1 VGNRIGI
8 IAGSGLFP
16 FLLARSLKAQGKE
29 IYVISVEKKVES
41 RLLSLSSQFLQ
52 IWPGEMARFLQF
64 VKENEIDKVFLA
76 GKVDPLW
83 LLRNQSFDSLAWKL
97 WPEKGPATASVVI
110 EILINFLKEQ
120 GIEVLDPSPFLEP
133 FFCQP
138 GYLTRH
144 QPSPEALRDLDL
156 AFDLALKM
164 ADLEIGQVV
173 AVKKGVIVSVEAL
186 EGTDKMIRRAGKL
199 AGEGMVVAKVG
210 RTRQSLVVDVP
221 AVGLATV
228 RSLLEAKASCLG
240 IEAGKVAFFEQEK
253 ALALAEEAGL
263 AIVARRREG
272 ER

>member
-1 VGNRIGI
+1 MGNRIGI

-16 FLLARSLKAQGKE
+16 ILLARSLKEKGE
-29 IYVISVEKKVES
+29 EVYVISVEKEVEP
-41 RLLSLSSQFLQ
+41 RLLSLSSQGLQ
-52 IWPGEMARFLQF
+52 ILPGEIARLLHFI
-64 VKENEIDKVFLA
+64 KENKINKVFLA
-76 GKVDPLW
+76 GKVDPRW
-83 LLRNQSFDSLAWKL
+83 LLRNQSFDSLALKL
-97 WPEKGPATASVVI
+97 WPEKGPATASVII

-120 GIEVLDPSPFLEP
+120 GIEVLDPSSFLEP

-144 QPSPEALRDLDL
+144 QPSPEALKDLDL
-156 AFDLALKM
+156 AFDLAVKM

-186 EGTDKMIRRAGKL
+186 EGTDKMIKRAGEL
-199 AGEGMVVAKVG
+199 AGDGMVVAKVG
-210 RTRQSLVVDVP
+210 RTRQSPVVDVP

-228 RSLLEAKASCLG
+228 RSLLEARAACLG
-240 IEAGKVAFFEQEK
+240 IEAGKVAFFEQEE